1 MLSSS
6 YLFFVKTEIS
16 GIRIFNACVC
26 IFYVYFCLF
35 FSENILYFYLCT
47 LLYILKKLNFC
58 QKTSAVIFNLL
69 KYILLAIYIIYS
81 NVRFSKKARLHTSKT
96 VCNHLFLVYLQYLGN
111 KKRVAFF
118 TLLKNIFIFYYIY
131 IFYFSLW
138 LGTGC
143 LRKSR
148 FCSVVEGAPKGA
160 QKYYAETLNS
170 ACWLTITQLCK
181 DFRPQNTPFFSQ
193 LRATLRFG

>member
-1 MLSSS
+1 MLA
-6 YLFFVKTEIS
+6 FAF
-16 GIRIFNACVC
+16 
-26 IFYVYFCLF
+26 FYVYFCLF

-58 QKTSAVIFNLL
+58 QKTFAVIFNLL
-69 KYILLAIYIIYS
+69 NIFYLLYILYIQTCVFPKKLVYLLVKLAG
-81 NVRFSKKARLHTSKT
+81 
-96 VCNHLFLVYLQYLGN
+96 NHLFFSMLVDYCN

-160 QKYYAETLNS
+160 QKYYAETPNS